1 MPKELRLAD
10 VAELF
15 FENDQSFKTTLFQ
28 AYSCLSDVQYAVN
41 HFFNKISVDPTV
53 DQNHPFSFLIGDFEN
68 LDLWFELLPVSRTP
82 SLGVMM
88 EPEVGY
94 GTKATWA

>member
-1 MPKELRLAD
+1 VD
-10 VAELF
+10 VVPPLDHAL
-15 FENDQSFKTTLFQ
+15 D
-28 AYSCLSDVQYAVN
+28 A
-41 HFFNKISVDPTV
+41 
-53 DQNHPFSFLIGDFEN
+53 LIATCD
-68 LDLWFELLPVSRTP
+68 WVCELLPVSRTP